1 MMVEAV
7 AEAEVYLS
15 LGNTPQAIQVL
26 EDARAQDPA
35 DGASRLKLME
45 ILFREGRKDEL
56 SALYEEI
63 LLTEDSAA
71 IEMAAIIAGP
81 QGGAV
86 TELEEGADVLESGSE
101 LSSLERSDIEG
112 LELGDIDESQLDRV
126 DSLEVENSPDP
137 ATGSLE
143 LITDSPE
150 LTTNSPEPTTND
162 PASEGRFE
170 AQHPELEDLGFSDLD
185 LGALELD
192 DLDLDSLDIQDF
204 DIELDDLPQESK
216 KSMGDTDQSAGLQL
230 PGGEDLDDMLT
241 DFTADSPA
249 ASEGAG
255 EAFSALDD
263 INSLD
268 SADIKLDLANTY
280 IEMGD
285 PEGAREILEELLGE
299 ADEEGKAKA
308 QSLLDSLK

>member
-1 MMVEAV
+1 M
-7 AEAEVYLS
+7 
-15 LGNTPQAIQVL
+15 
-26 EDARAQDPA
+26 
-35 DGASRLKLME
+35 
-45 ILFREGRKDEL
+45 
-56 SALYEEI
+56 
-63 LLTEDSAA
+63 
-71 IEMAAIIAGP
+71 
-81 QGGAV
+81 
-86 TELEEGADVLESGSE
+86 
-101 LSSLERSDIEG
+101 
-112 LELGDIDESQLDRV
+112 
-126 DSLEVENSPDP
+126 
-137 ATGSLE
+137 
-143 LITDSPE
+143 
-150 LTTNSPEPTTND
+150 
-162 PASEGRFE
+162 
-170 AQHPELEDLGFSDLD
+170 
-185 LGALELD
+185 GALELD

-249 ASEGAG
+249 ASEGAA

-299 ADEEGKAKA
+299 ADEKGKAKA